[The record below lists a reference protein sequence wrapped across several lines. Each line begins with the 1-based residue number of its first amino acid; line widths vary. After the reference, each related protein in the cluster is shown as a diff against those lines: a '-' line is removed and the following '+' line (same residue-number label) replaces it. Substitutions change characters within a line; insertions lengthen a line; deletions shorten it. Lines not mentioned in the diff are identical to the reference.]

1 MDNSGS
7 LIYWGGFWLVWI
19 VVFLGAWGYCAIT
32 YGFLLGFGLGWLP
45 ASILASI
52 LAFVWPLIAAAAVA
66 LWLYLSKAG

>member
-19 VVFLGAWGYCAIT
+19 VVFLGTWGYCAIT

-52 LAFVWPLIAAAAVA
+52 LAFVWPLIAAAAVV
-66 LWLYLSKAG
+66 LWLYLSKAS